1 MGLNLKLR
9 PTIIPIT
16 SPIILVATAVAA
28 IKVANPLH
36 IGSKAF
42 INSPRIAPGIKTITV
57 PKAKPFNTFIIND
70 LAVCFSTTS
79 DIRCLLLIMIVC
91 DFTNYINYIIAICKR
106 KIGKNYISI
115 AFTNI
120 IVEIIIKVR
129 LIDLCYTI
137 TKKKGQILWILDNLL
152 TLLLLQKQKI
162 IHTLQKVFL

>member
-1 MGLNLKLR
+1 
-9 PTIIPIT
+9 
-16 SPIILVATAVAA
+16 
-28 IKVANPLH
+28 
-36 IGSKAF
+36 
-42 INSPRIAPGIKTITV
+42 
-57 PKAKPFNTFIIND
+57 
-70 LAVCFSTTS
+70 
-79 DIRCLLLIMIVC
+79 MIVC

-106 KIGKNYISI
+106 KIRKNYISI

-162 IHTLQKVFL
+162 IHALQKVFL